1 MSKKKENNYNIHNF
15 IQNYVKNINEIE
27 YKKCQAHG
35 QEGQELTSF
44 CPECSI
50 DLCSECINTKQHY
63 HHSIKNYSLD
73 QNKINEI
80 KKCIDEYEKKGE
92 EEQSKNDD
100 DEACI
105 KIFKI
110 IINYDSKKEIY
121 IPCRNFIKTIENIYD
136 YLEKFSNKIYNKDKD
151 NIENANQNL
160 SSIEINYN
168 YIIDLEENK
177 DSIDNIDNINIS
189 EQNFYDL
196 KIFEGKHFKKL
207 KKLKLEENNINTI
220 DSLMKADRFESLTEL
235 ILARN
240 KINDDEVFKHIEKF
254 NYQFPKLEFLSFFCN
269 YLTDYNIF
277 KKISELKELKRIHL
291 GSNRFEKNKIEED
304 IYFLHL
310 EELGVSCGV
319 FNDKTIKYLSHF
331 KFENLK
337 KLYLQG
343 NNLSC
348 LDFLGTI
355 NYKDIEVIRLY
366 NNNLYEYKS
375 IINYGFKE
383 LKKLNLEGN
392 KIANIDDLIDFIE
405 KNKKIEVLDLSNNL
419 INLSYSQIK
428 EIKEK
433 VKNINKNL
441 SLIL

>member
-27 YKKCQAHG
+27 YKKCQAH
-35 QEGQELTSF
+35 GQELTSF

-277 KKISELKELKRIHL
+277 KKISELKE
-291 GSNRFEKNKIEED
+291 
-304 IYFLHL
+304 
-310 EELGVSCGV
+310 
-319 FNDKTIKYLSHF
+319 
-331 KFENLK
+331 
-337 KLYLQG
+337 
-343 NNLSC
+343 
-348 LDFLGTI
+348 
-355 NYKDIEVIRLY
+355 
-366 NNNLYEYKS
+366 
-375 IINYGFKE
+375 
-383 LKKLNLEGN
+383 
-392 KIANIDDLIDFIE
+392 
-405 KNKKIEVLDLSNNL
+405 
-419 INLSYSQIK
+419 
-428 EIKEK
+428 
-433 VKNINKNL
+433 
-441 SLIL
+441 